1 MITLR
6 EPIQLKNKTVTSL
19 GDSFGDRIREN
30 YKQISVSIE
39 PDDLLHIVT
48 RPAEVFYAEGDQ
60 TSIFNRNIRVENVNE
75 EKIQIVNQL
84 INRILVSGQANFTY
98 QDRIYISTILR
109 KLGITDEKRF
119 MKYVSQMMTES
130 QNQTRELRELTSRV
144 DTLRERIPEVMESI
158 RKRSEDVSAEV
169 LPDQTN
175 LYLAETIFNRL
186 QTDRVY
192 DTVWNFTSNAW
203 NEQNITKK
211 ELSISEQ
218 KKSSTYIKLNNLALS
233 IVGGPVDMVHASTN
247 LMEGPQIENITNLS
261 EEEVKSQLV
270 ESSLFSLIQQVYESR
285 QTQINEGMS
294 SNLNTTQAMFE
305 SAGNIFVRFVEN
317 IVAPIVERSTTRQ
330 DGEPIVRQVLQ
341 FLEEQVVSENIDAS
355 VTSTLNVT
363 RTEMGRD
370 DGRSSFTRYE
380 DHTRERVVESLVT
393 EQTEQPVLNQE
404 LHYLQEQ
411 TTEEHLEETIASK
424 IEQVNQQNVENV
436 NQYLRVMQQLRER
449 TMQRDVA
456 DRRTP
461 ARGIR
466 ESLDALDDP
475 MPLLLKYREE
485 QEEALS
491 KEQEKKNL
499 VIEAYPEK
507 VRPLLQFID
516 GIMSG
521 QNAGAGADTHAEDA
535 LSALTADI
543 AQIEMQH
550 REVAP
555 TIIEKDPM
563 QTVLVEQLVEQ
574 IKGQPQVKKVQET
587 ASRISQIDRNIQLI
601 HKATETI
608 NEEEILER
616 IDELRNET
624 RESRTVTSTENDEIV
639 TSVNR
644 VSHEEHI
651 VNETISDTEITELV
665 RQHVISQMGDL
676 SDQVYARIEKKLQ
689 NEKIR
694 RGF

>member
-6 EPIQLKNKTVTSL
+6 EPIQLKNRAVASF
-19 GDSFGDRIREN
+19 GDSFGERIREN
-30 YKQISVSIE
+30 YHQISVSLE
-39 PDDLLHIVT
+39 PEDLLHIVT
-48 RPAEVFYAEGDQ
+48 QPAEVFYAEGDQ
-60 TSIFNRNIRVENVNE
+60 TSIFNRNIRIENVNE
-75 EKIQIVNQL
+75 EKIQVVNQL

-119 MKYVSQMMTES
+119 MKYVTQMMSES
-130 QNQTRELRELTSRV
+130 ESQTRELRELTSRV

-158 RKRSEDVSAEV
+158 KKRSEEGSATEAQN
-169 LPDQTN
+169 QTN
-175 LYLAETIFNRL
+175 LYLAESIFNRL
-186 QTDRVY
+186 QTDRIY

-203 NEQNITKK
+203 NEQTITQK
-211 ELSISEQ
+211 ELSVSEQ
-218 KKSSTYIKLNNLALS
+218 KKSSTHIKLNNLALS
-233 IVGGPVDMVHASTN
+233 IVGSPVEMVHMQTDIA
-247 LMEGPQIENITNLS
+247 EGPQIENITELS
-261 EEEVKSQLV
+261 EEEVKTQLI
-270 ESSLFSLIQQVYESR
+270 ERALFSLIEQIYESR
-285 QTQINEGMS
+285 NTQINQGTS
-294 SNLNTTQAMFE
+294 TSFNVTRAMFE
-305 SAGNIFVRFVEN
+305 SAGNTFTRYVEN
-317 IVAPIVERSTTRQ
+317 IVAPVVEKTVTEETSR
-330 DGEPIVRQVLQ
+330 PMVRQVLHY
-341 FLEEQVVSENIDAS
+341 LEEQT
-355 VTSTLNVT
+355 VTEKPEET
-363 RTEMGRD
+363 
-370 DGRSSFTRYE
+370 
-380 DHTRERVVESLVT
+380 LVT
-393 EQTEQPVLNQE
+393 Q
-404 LHYLQEQ
+404 LQ
-411 TTEEHLEETIASK
+411 
-424 IEQVNQQNVENV
+424 QVNQQNVENV

-449 TMQRDVA
+449 TMQRDVT

-475 MPLLLKYREE
+475 TPLLLKYREE

-499 VIEAYPEK
+499 VLEAYPEK

-521 QNAGAGADTHAEDA
+521 QNAGAGAVTHTEDA

-550 REVAP
+550 REAAP

-587 ASRISQIDRNIQLI
+587 ASRISQIDRNLQLI

-651 VNETISDTEITELV
+651 VNETVNDTEITELV